1 MFCAWKLQMTN
12 QRIPAKGIDIQLNV
26 KRYFGTLRVGDPKTT
41 NGQGICNRSTSLQT
55 FPVVDLVSLIFRQG
69 SKMKPGYL
77 YSNQANA
84 SLAIGKP
91 FLLKSLTHAHAM
103 WSVRSKAPLWL
114 VLTFSLSL
122 IAVWGFIFY
131 ILISLKKL
139 KQTM

>member
-1 MFCAWKLQMTN
+1 MEIRKDKCG
-12 QRIPAKGIDIQLNV
+12 IPAKGIDIQLNV
-26 KRYFGTLRVGDPKTT
+26 KRYFGTLRVGDPVTT
-41 NGQGICNRSTSLQT
+41 NGQGLAMFEFPSDLPGGRFGILDLSL
-55 FPVVDLVSLIFRQG
+55 RG

-77 YSNQANA
+77 IQTRPMRIS
-84 SLAIGKP
+84 AIGKP